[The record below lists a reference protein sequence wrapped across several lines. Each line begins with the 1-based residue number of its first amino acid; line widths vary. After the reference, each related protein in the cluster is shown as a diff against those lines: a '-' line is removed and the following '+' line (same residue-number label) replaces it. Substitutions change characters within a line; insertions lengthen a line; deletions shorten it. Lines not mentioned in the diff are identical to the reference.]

1 MQYEND
7 VATGTMAGR
16 LRRMETSCVGETWF
30 GLRKK
35 TRRDRNRVFR
45 MRAKLRVASNVG
57 LIVGQCVLLFA
68 SRDIGLAI
76 IICSSL
82 LSVPFFFKEKL
93 WDVLFLIAFMQLINF
108 TGLFF
113 K

>member
-1 MQYEND
+1 
-7 VATGTMAGR
+7 
-16 LRRMETSCVGETWF
+16 METSCVGETWF

-45 MRAKLRVASNVG
+45 VRTKLRIASNVG
-57 LIVGQCVLLFA
+57 LILGQIVLLFA
-68 SRDIGLAI
+68 TREIGLAV

-82 LSVPFFFKEKL
+82 LSVPFYLKEKM
-93 WDVLFLIAFMQLINF
+93 WDVLALIAIMQLINL

-113 K
+113 Q

>member
-1 MQYEND
+1 MVNEND

-16 LRRMETSCVGETWF
+16 FCGMEGSCLGKTWP
-30 GLRKK
+30 GSRKK

-68 SRDIGLAI
+68 ARDVGLAI

-82 LSVPFFFKEKL
+82 LSVPFFLKEKM
-93 WDVLFLIAFMQLINF
+93 WDVLVLITFMQLINF

>member
-7 VATGTMAGR
+7 VATGAMAGR
-16 LRRMETSCVGETWF
+16 FRRMERSCLGQT
-30 GLRKK
+30 RSRPRAK
-35 TRRDRNRVFR
+35 TRGNRNRVFR

-68 SRDIGLAI
+68 SRDIGLVI

-93 WDVLFLIAFMQLINF
+93 WDVLFLIAFMQLINL

>member
-1 MQYEND
+1 M
-7 VATGTMAGR
+7 VTGTMARGSR
-16 LRRMETSCVGETWF
+16 GMETSCVGQTWF
-30 GLRKK
+30 GSRKK
-35 TRRDRNRVFR
+35 TWGNRNRVFR
-45 MRAKLRVASNVG
+45 MRTALRVVSNVG

-68 SRDIGLAI
+68 ARDVGLAI

-82 LSVPFFFKEKL
+82 LSVPFFLKEKM
-93 WDVLFLIAFMQLINF
+93 WDVLVLITFMQLINF

>member
-1 MQYEND
+1 
-7 VATGTMAGR
+7 
-16 LRRMETSCVGETWF
+16 METSCVGETRF
-30 GLRKK
+30 GLREK
-35 TRRDRNRVFR
+35 TRGNRNRVFR
-45 MRAKLRVASNVG
+45 MRAKLRVVSNVG

-68 SRDIGLAI
+68 ARDIGLAI

-82 LSVPFFFKEKL
+82 LSVPFFLKEKL

-113 K
+113 Q

>member
-1 MQYEND
+1 
-7 VATGTMAGR
+7 
-16 LRRMETSCVGETWF
+16 
-30 GLRKK
+30 
-35 TRRDRNRVFR
+35 

-68 SRDIGLAI
+68 ARDVGLAI

-82 LSVPFFFKEKL
+82 LSVPFFLKEKM
-93 WDVLFLIAFMQLINF
+93 WDVLVLITFMQLINF